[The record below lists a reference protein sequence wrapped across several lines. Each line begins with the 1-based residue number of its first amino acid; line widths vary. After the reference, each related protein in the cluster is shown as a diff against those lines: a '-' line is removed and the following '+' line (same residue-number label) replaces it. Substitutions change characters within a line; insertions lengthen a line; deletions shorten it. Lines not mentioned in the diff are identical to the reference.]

1 MNGANYLLSDA
12 VGYEKYLHDQEVAE
26 VAPGDAQDWV
36 KRRSGVVRY
45 KAELKLVEA
54 DLLLNSRLQL

>member
-1 MNGANYLLSDA
+1 MSDT

-26 VAPGDAQDWV
+26 VAPGDAQDWI
-36 KRRSGVVRY
+36 KRRFGVVRY